1 MKKKRGC
8 LFWIGIGFVLFVV
21 AIAFSALRGPSRAT
35 PQPAATATLSPT
47 QTQTPMPTSTPAATA
62 TAPAPAPATLGSS
75 LDAWRARYGQP
86 TERFGYHVFGAWE
99 ILPLPGGQAQHI
111 ERTYDPAVAPAVAL
125 ADAAALLPADAV
137 LLRTYSPDGRPET
150 IVDLYHSPT
159 LAAQLPATA
168 WVGGEPGEFV
178 VLRNEFPEGVPRI
191 VIASGNNP

>member
-8 LFWIGIGFVLFVV
+8 LFWIGIGFVLFIV
-21 AIAFSALRGPSRAT
+21 AIAFSVLRSPGPAT
-35 PQPAATATLSPT
+35 PPPAATATLSPT
-47 QTQTPMPTSTPAATA
+47 QTPTPMPTPTPAPAATA
-62 TAPAPAPATLGSS
+62 TAPVILGSS
-75 LDAWRARYGQP
+75 LDAWRARYGEP
-86 TERFGYHVFGAWE
+86 TERFGYQVFGAWE

-111 ERTYDPAVAPAVAL
+111 ERTYDPAVAPAIAL
-125 ADAAALLPADAV
+125 ADAATLLPVDAV

-168 WVGGEPGEFV
+168 WIGGEPGQFV
-178 VLRNEFPEGVPRI
+178 VLRNEFPEGVSRI